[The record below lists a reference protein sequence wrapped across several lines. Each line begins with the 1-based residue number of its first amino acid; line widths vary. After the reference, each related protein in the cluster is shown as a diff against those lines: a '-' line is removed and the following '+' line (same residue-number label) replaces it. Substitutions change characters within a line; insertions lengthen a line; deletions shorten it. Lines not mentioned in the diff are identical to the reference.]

1 MKLISH
7 RGNIFGKNPNLENRP
22 DYILQAI
29 KKGYDCEIDV
39 WLLGNKIFLGH
50 DKIKKKM
57 YEVKIDFLKNKK
69 LWCHAKNTEAL
80 NFMIKNKIHCFWH
93 EDDLVTITSKGW
105 AWCHPRQKKG
115 FKNSITV
122 LPESYKTKINTFDG
136 ICSDFIEKYK

>member
-7 RGNIFGKNPNLENRP
+7 RGNIFGKNPDLENRP

-39 WLLGNKIFLGH
+39 WLVRNKIFLGH
-50 DKIKKKM
+50 DKIKEKL

-69 LWCHAKNTEAL
+69 LWCHAKNIEAL
-80 NFMIKNKIHCFWH
+80 NLMIKSNIHCFWH
-93 EDDLVTITSKGW
+93 EDDLITITSKGW
-105 AWCHPRQKKG
+105 LWCHPRQKKG

-122 LPESYKTKINTFDG
+122 LPELYKTKTNTFEG
-136 ICSDFIEKYK
+136 ICSDYIEKYK